1 MTAMTPSTSPETPP
15 VKRRALAAI
24 VLSTCLIAAAY
35 GSAFMRGG
43 APRWAGWLFAAGTTG
58 ILLATLILGAARRDR
73 GLGRLVIPFVI
84 MLVLLGGGFLAV
96 FLLPG
101 DLGAAEPLVLG
112 LPRRAAVVLYVI
124 GLLPTLVLPVA
135 YALTFSDQTL
145 RPEDMERVLA
155 AARERRAAMAREEAR
170 SAHPVAAPAAE
181 SLAGAGSRLGEVRP

>member
-1 MTAMTPSTSPETPP
+1 MTAMTPSTSPETPL

-35 GSAFMRGG
+35 GSAFMQGG

-73 GLGRLVIPFVI
+73 GLGRLVIPFVV

-96 FLLPG
+96 FLMPG

-112 LPRRAAVVLYVI
+112 LPRRAAVVLYVV

-135 YALTFSDQTL
+135 YALTFADQTL

-155 AARERRAAMAREEAR
+155 AARERRAAMEREETQ

-181 SLAGAGSRLGEVRP
+181 SRAGAGSRLGEVRP